1 MKTDVAGRV
10 KNTPLAASKPLLPLY
25 EAVVNS
31 IQAIQEA
38 KEQNGRIG
46 ITIVRDNNHLLKDS
60 EPTIG
65 EIIGFEV
72 HDNGIGFND
81 QNYHAFETSD
91 TTYKA
96 NRGGKG
102 IGRFLWLVAFDRVEV
117 VSHFKCDGKIQ
128 CRRFDFVPAGD
139 GIKDMKVEDSTESYL
154 PLMPGEVDTQAEQA
168 KIKEL
173 RDGAVQQDGV
183 VMRAEDVI
191 QPVDFGE
198 VLGNVKL

>member
-10 KNTPLAASKPLLPLY
+10 RNTPLAASKPLLPLY

-38 KEQNGRIG
+38 KEKHGRID
-46 ITIVRDNNHLLKDS
+46 ITIVRDNNHLLKEQ
-60 EPTIG
+60 EPGLG

-72 HDNGIGFND
+72 RDNGIGFNE
-81 QNYHAFETSD
+81 QNYRAFETSD

-117 VSHFKCDGKIQ
+117 ASHFKNNGKLQ
-128 CRRFDFVPAGD
+128 CRQFEFIPEA
-139 GIKDMKVEDSTESYL
+139 
-154 PLMPGEVDTQAEQA
+154 
-168 KIKEL
+168 
-173 RDGAVQQDGV
+173 DGV
-183 VMRAEDVI
+183 KSM
-191 QPVDFGE
+191 
-198 VLGNVKL
+198 KLSDSPETACSTTVRLI